1 MSTWKKNGGGP
12 YSSASV
18 GGRRH
23 SRCCGRRTGAGKFS
37 GREVG
42 LRWRN
47 PPRRAEAG
55 FGAPGRDAD
64 RISPWSGAWAR
75 LRSPSRRRRR
85 WFLRSTTSHE
95 SFTGRLA
102 RGSSFRGALFHHAR
116 SARMPNARR
125 FRRWRCRR
133 GCRGVR
139 SVRTRP
145 MHLHGPRCASC
156 NENDDSCSSRGA
168 VRRRRGGRESKQLF
182 GGFSPCLCAG
192 IETPNSG
199 RVGHTRDLLEK
210 LRVILSITNPY
221 FSRWA
226 VRSVPEPLGPDWPSS
241 GSRADGCDLTLS
253 DERDGATG
261 ESPPRHYAPRVPSRA
276 PFASSFDRQHT
287 MAPPGGRPAT
297 AKGSARDKHVTFS
310 EPSRGERGSLRRVPT
325 GGAGALAAASRIAAE
340 SGNAPPRGTRS
351 GKNLVAP
358 VSASLESLEVRRR
371 RRRARAPPRDSKRP
385 HSPRC

>member
-1 MSTWKKNGGGP
+1 
-12 YSSASV
+12 
-18 GGRRH
+18 
-23 SRCCGRRTGAGKFS
+23 
-37 GREVG
+37 
-42 LRWRN
+42 
-47 PPRRAEAG
+47 
-55 FGAPGRDAD
+55 
-64 RISPWSGAWAR
+64 
-75 LRSPSRRRRR
+75 
-85 WFLRSTTSHE
+85 
-95 SFTGRLA
+95 
-102 RGSSFRGALFHHAR
+102 
-116 SARMPNARR
+116 MPNARR

-310 EPSRGERGSLRRVPT
+310 EPPRGERGSLRRVPT

-340 SGNAPPRGTRS
+340 SGNAPRAARDRAKP
-351 GKNLVAP
+351 
-358 VSASLESLEVRRR
+358 
-371 RRRARAPPRDSKRP
+371 RRARLGQPRVPRGASSSPSRARPAPRFQNGHIHPAVDRGRASRP
-385 HSPRC
+385 SRAPA